1 MGRGAHALE
10 LVGLVLAAALALRAR
25 ILLAGRTVLAARLS
39 VAMTG
44 SQAVIRLLFFFGMS
58 TTTTAIIGGRHGTG
72 GHLVTT
78 GAGSSDMTGMSFQ
91 SEPGAWTR
99 DNPTG
104 GLAGLTRLAT
114 STCALTPAGLRWTR
128 HPETPNPSHRIN
140 TEKAARMTTL
150 ASSVHIDAPAHIVWQ
165 ALTDLER
172 YPDWNPYYRSASGV
186 VAVGETILLDA
197 TLDEGFGKPRRGPVR
212 VVAAIPGKEL
222 RWTSRFLLP
231 GVMDADHR
239 FTLTESSP
247 TRTTVTQSEEFAG
260 LLVRLAPSVL
270 KKVHAKFGELDLALK
285 TRAEELSRQADL
297 GEGHP

>member
-78 GAGSSDMTGMSFQ
+78 GAGSSDMTGMSF
-91 SEPGAWTR
+91 
-99 DNPTG
+99 
-104 GLAGLTRLAT
+104 AT